1 MAGGHNEKVGK
12 RVHAFQESSCQ
23 TQASLKSHNL
33 LAFATCVI
41 NIPVIHDGW
50 KCLKKIK
57 TRRHGGTCHL
67 IPAAGMTCEDLIQQC
82 HQLFVKEKR

>member
-12 RVHAFQESSCQ
+12 RAHAFQESSCQ

-57 TRRHGGTCHL
+57 TR
-67 IPAAGMTCEDLIQQC
+67 
-82 HQLFVKEKR
+82 